1 MQLLR
6 VFKAFTWWITSCCWS
21 NSCCG
26 KFFFTPTFPT
36 DASWARLIK
45 SWAIL
50 VKDAKIS
57 SIIFLKERKPPTLIG
72 FFAELQAFLLGRCL
86 DCVNH
91 VTLTLSLN
99 PALRSWLNTIKRTAQ
114 TVRTFFN
121 IQTWAVVE

>member
-1 MQLLR
+1 
-6 VFKAFTWWITSCCWS
+6 
-21 NSCCG
+21 
-26 KFFFTPTFPT
+26 
-36 DASWARLIK
+36 
-45 SWAIL
+45 L

-72 FFAELQAFLLGRCL
+72 FFAELQAFLLGRSL

-91 VTLTLSLN
+91 VTLTLTLN
-99 PALRSWLNTIKRTAQ
+99 PALWSWWIATNWTTQ